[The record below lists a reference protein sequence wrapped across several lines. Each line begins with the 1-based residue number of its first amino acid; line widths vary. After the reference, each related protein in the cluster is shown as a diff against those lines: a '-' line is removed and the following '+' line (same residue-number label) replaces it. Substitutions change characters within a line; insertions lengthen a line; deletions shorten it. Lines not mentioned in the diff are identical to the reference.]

1 MFAGLAYFKWKRF
14 FYIYVINSFLMKEED
29 VSRFAKKKTKKQG
42 LIFGPFY
49 QVAF

>member
-1 MFAGLAYFKWKRF
+1 LPVWRTSNGRDFLN
-14 FYIYVINSFLMKEED
+14 IYVINSFLMKEED